1 MTAALPAD
9 EPPAGPSAASRG
21 ARLGDRFATTAGW
34 CVATVV
40 DAWQETATARTLVLD
55 VPGWPGH
62 RAGQHV
68 DLRLTADDGYTASR
82 AYSVSAPTDPAQPGR
97 VHVTVQRVTGGEV
110 STYLV
115 DDLPVGAGVEVRGPV
130 GGWFVWEPG
139 TAAGAPVLLLA
150 GGSGVTPLVAMVRAR
165 RAVGD
170 RTPFRVLYSVRMPTD
185 AMFLDELTGPRLDG
199 VEADVW
205 FTRAAPPDAPR
216 ASARIGLRDLAR
228 HGWPADLAP
237 VCYVCGPTGFVEAM
251 TRMLLVLGHPA
262 HAIRAE
268 RFGPS
273 TD

>member
-1 MTAALPAD
+1 MTTSDAP
-9 EPPAGPSAASRG
+9 
-21 ARLGDRFATTAGW
+21 ARLGDRYAGTHGWRTATL
-34 CVATVV
+34 V
-40 DAWQETATARTLVLD
+40 DAWHETPTARTLVLD
-55 VPGWPGH
+55 VPGWPGL

-68 DLRLTADDGYTASR
+68 DLRLTADDGYTATR
-82 AYSVSAPTDPAQPGR
+82 AYSASAPTDPAHPTHVQ
-97 VHVTVQRVTGGEV
+97 VTVQRVMGGEV

-115 DDLPVGAGVEVRGPV
+115 DDLPVGAGIEVRGPV

-139 TAAGAPVLLLA
+139 TAGGAPVLLLA

-165 RAVGD
+165 RAAGD

-185 AMFLDELTGPRLDG
+185 AMFLDDLTGPRLDG
-199 VEADVW
+199 VESDVW

-216 ASARIGLRDLAR
+216 GVGRIGLRDLAR

-237 VCYVCGPTGFVEAM
+237 VVYVCGPTGFVEAM
-251 TRMLLVLGHPA
+251 TRTLLVLGHDA
-262 HAIRAE
+262 RAIRAE

>member
-1 MTAALPAD
+1 MTAAATAD
-9 EPPAGPSAASRG
+9 EAPDAAPRA

-34 CVATVV
+34 RVARVV
-40 DAWQETATARTLVLD
+40 DAWHETPSARTLVLD
-55 VPGWPGH
+55 APGWPGH

-82 AYSVSAPTDPAQPGR
+82 AYSVSAPTDPAHPGH
-97 VHVTVQRVTGGEV
+97 VHVTVQRVMGGEV

-115 DDLPVGAGVEVRGPV
+115 DDLPVGAAIEVRGPV

-139 TAAGAPVLLLA
+139 TAHGAPVLLLA

-165 RAVGD
+165 RAAGD

-185 AMFLDELTGPRLDG
+185 ALFLDELTRGPLDG
-199 VEADVW
+199 VDADVW
-205 FTRAAPPDAPR
+205 FTRAAPPDAAR
-216 ASARIGLRDLAR
+216 APGRIGLRDLAH
-228 HGWPADLAP
+228 HGWPAALEP

-251 TRMLLVLGHPA
+251 TRMLLVLGHDA
-262 HAIRAE
+262 RAIRAE

>member
-1 MTAALPAD
+1 MTATDAA
-9 EPPAGPSAASRG
+9 PPP
-21 ARLGDRFATTAGW
+21 ARLGDRFAAARGW
-34 CVATVV
+34 CVATVA
-40 DAWQETATARTLVLD
+40 DARHETATARTLLLD

-68 DLRLTADDGYTASR
+68 DLRLTAADGYTASR
-82 AYSVSAPTDPAQPGR
+82 AYSLSAPTDPAQPGR
-97 VHVTVQRVTGGEV
+97 VQVTVQRVMGGEV
-110 STYLV
+110 SPYLV
-115 DDLPVGAGVEVRGPV
+115 DDLPVGAGIEVRGPV

-150 GGSGVTPLVAMVRAR
+150 GGSGITPLAAMVRAR
-165 RAVGD
+165 RAADD

-185 AMFLDELTGPRLDG
+185 ALFLDELRGPALDG
-199 VEADVW
+199 VDADVW

-216 ASARIGLRDLAR
+216 PVGRITLRDVAH
-228 HGWPADLAP
+228 HGWPAALAP

-251 TRMLLVLGHPA
+251 TRLLLVLGHDA
-262 HAIRAE
+262 RMVRAE

>member
-1 MTAALPAD
+1 MTAG
-9 EPPAGPSAASRG
+9 AGGLAPG
-21 ARLGDRFATTAGW
+21 RLGDRFAAAGGW
-34 CVATVV
+34 QVATAV
-40 DAWQETATARTLVLD
+40 DAWAETATARTLVLD

-82 AYSVSAPTDPAQPGR
+82 AYSVSAPTDPAHPTR
-97 VHVTVQRVTGGEV
+97 VQVTVQRVMGGEV

-115 DDLPVGAGVEVRGPV
+115 DDLPVGAGIEVRGPV

-139 TAAGAPVLLLA
+139 TAGGAPVLLLA

-165 RAVGD
+165 RAAGD

-185 AMFLDELTGPRLDG
+185 AMFLDELTRPGVDG
-199 VEADVW
+199 VEGDVW
-205 FTRAAPPDAPR
+205 FTRAAPPDARR
-216 ASARIGLRDLAR
+216 APARIGLRDLAH
-228 HGWPADLAP
+228 HGWPADLGP
-237 VCYVCGPTGFVEAM
+237 VSYVCGPTGFVETM
-251 TRMLLVLGHPA
+251 TRLLLVLGHDA
-262 HAIRAE
+262 RAIRAE